1 MSGINPL
8 SSIAITGS
16 TASPATVGGPQQAG
30 SNDGPSG
37 NIFSNILNEIV
48 KLDSEAASLE
58 EAMYSGAPVE
68 LHQVVIAGEKAG
80 IAFELLVEAR
90 NRLVEAYQELMRM
103 PV

>member
-1 MSGINPL
+1 MNATSSIDPITLLGSPTLRAPDRSLPASPTGNPL
-8 SSIAITGS
+8 GS
-16 TASPATVGGPQQAG
+16 M
-30 SNDGPSG
+30 
-37 NIFSNILNEIV
+37 FSNILDEIV
-48 KLDSEAASLE
+48 QLDNEAATLE
-58 EAMYSGAPVE
+58 KAMYAGQPVE